1 MEIKYGKFQHTATR
15 RWLLPQ
21 AIFRFLCLY
30 VSTHSH
36 PKVAAF
42 QKCGLPRKCRGFNTQ
57 PPEGGCRFAP
67 YVRQPFYDVSTHSHP
82 KVAANLWAVNSQWI
96 NGFNTQ
102 PPEGGCSCEAL
113 LRNQSIFVST
123 HSHPKVAANGYSLLH
138 ISLCVS
144 THSHPKVAAF

>member
-1 MEIKYGKFQHTATR
+1 MAASTATMEIKYGKFQHTATR

-82 KVAANLWAVNSQWI
+82 KVAAVVRLFCVTKVFLFQHTATRRW
-96 NGFNTQ
+96 
-102 PPEGGCSCEAL
+102 L
-113 LRNQSIFVST
+113 LMDTVCCTSVYVFQHTATRRW
-123 HSHPKVAANGYSLLH
+123 LLFDY
-138 ISLCVS
+138 L
-144 THSHPKVAAF
+144 FY